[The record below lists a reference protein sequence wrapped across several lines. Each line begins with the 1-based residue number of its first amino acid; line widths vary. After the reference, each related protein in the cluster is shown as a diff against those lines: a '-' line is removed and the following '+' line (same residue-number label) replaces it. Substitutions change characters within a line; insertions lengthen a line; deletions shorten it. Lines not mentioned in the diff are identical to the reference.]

1 VIVSGG
7 EGLSSLA
14 FSFAR
19 AGLQLCGARGG
30 RLPGDAAWAHHSR
43 VRANVVA
50 LILLVGTAACRE
62 QPRGPAIDSSL
73 LAITRRL
80 PSRPVNEKLTG
91 RLAALPRQ
99 SSEKR
104 RVLVD
109 LSVQVDV
116 DALGRRIAHLG
127 RRDRRRAVIDAL
139 RRVAEESQR
148 ELTPLLRRLQA
159 QGHVESYRGFT
170 VVNRLLVIGSPPAL
184 HALAAHPAVVSI
196 TEESQETVRQSAHV
210 VRQRHA
216 HRRSWAIPAI
226 GADSAWRL
234 GIDGRGVV
242 VGIIDAGASV
252 AHEQLRGGFRGG
264 DSSWHDPTGST
275 STPEDVMP
283 GHGTSILSVAVGRNV
298 AAVTTGVAPGATWVA
313 CVGLPHG
320 RYNNVHV
327 TECAEWMLTT
337 AQPDVLVNAWLL
349 SGVGC
354 DRSLEPIVNA
364 WRAAEM
370 VVVFPAGNE
379 GPGNGTGGSPA
390 NYVSLYPGDRV
401 APSVGGFTRDGSAYA
416 ESSRGPSACDG
427 SIYPSVT
434 APAEDLPAAFPL
446 TPSTYV
452 HARGT
457 SVATG
462 LVAGAAALLLQR
474 SPETTAAEVE
484 DALRAGA
491 RDGGPPGPD
500 NTFGSGRLY
509 VPGAI
514 EWLARRP
521 ASSAKQRS
529 PAVTATHR

>member
-1 VIVSGG
+1 M
-7 EGLSSLA
+7 
-14 FSFAR
+14 
-19 AGLQLCGARGG
+19 
-30 RLPGDAAWAHHSR
+30 
-43 VRANVVA
+43 
-50 LILLVGTAACRE
+50 LLVGAAACRE
-62 QPRGPAIDSSL
+62 QPRRAAIDSSL

-80 PSRPVNEKLTG
+80 PARPTDAKLAG
-91 RLAALPRQ
+91 RLGTLSRQ
-99 SSEKR
+99 FSDKR

-139 RRVAEESQR
+139 RRVADESQR
-148 ELTPLLRRLQA
+148 ELTPLLQRLQA

-170 VVNRLLVIGSPPAL
+170 VVNRLLVVGSPRAL
-184 HALAAHPAVVSI
+184 RALAAHPAVASI
-196 TEESQETVRQSAHV
+196 TEETQDSVRQSTQV
-210 VRQRHA
+210 IRRGNA
-216 HRRSWAIPAI
+216 HRRSWAISAI

-234 GIDGRGVV
+234 GLDGRGVV
-242 VGIIDAGASV
+242 VGIIDAGASA

-264 DSSWHDPTGST
+264 DSAWYDPAASRSG
-275 STPEDVMP
+275 PEDVMP
-283 GHGTSILSVAVGRNV
+283 GHGTAVLGVAVGRNV
-298 AAVTTGVAPGATWVA
+298 ADITIGVAPGAAWIA

-337 AQPDVLVNAWLL
+337 ARPDVLVNAWLL

-354 DRSLEPIVNA
+354 DRSLEPIVNV

-379 GPGNGTGGSPA
+379 GPESGTGGSPA
-390 NYVSLYPGDRV
+390 NYVGLYPGDRT
-401 APSVGGFTRDGSAYA
+401 SVSIGGFTRDGAAYT

-427 SIYPSVT
+427 SIYPAIA
-434 APAEDLPAAFPL
+434 APAEDLATAFPL
-446 TPSTYV
+446 TPSAYV
-452 HARGT
+452 QARGT
-457 SVATG
+457 SVAAG

-474 SPETTAAEVE
+474 FPEATAGEVE
-484 DALRAGA
+484 DALKAGA

-514 EWLARRP
+514 DWLARGR
-521 ASSAKQRS
+521 ASSAKPRS
-529 PAVTATHR
+529 PAVAATHR